1 MTEPIVSPYVWKS
14 LHMGRLIHKNLG
26 AGTEDTSQ
34 SSAKLVGLGS
44 KGGGTG
50 EARGALAPPI
60 LDLRMWTLRAN
71 NRLIRSLCLV
81 VWGNGHEEG

>member
-1 MTEPIVSPYVWKS
+1 
-14 LHMGRLIHKNLG
+14 MGF
-26 AGTEDTSQ
+26 
-34 SSAKLVGLGS
+34 GS

-60 LDLRMWTLRAN
+60 LDLRTWTVCVN
-71 NRLIRSLCLV
+71 NRLLRSLCLV